1 MKGERFVKNCAWYV
15 AEAKRAFGKPGMPDR
30 ELGELLGGYSQ
41 SNIHRAK
48 RGVMTDPIARAI
60 AAATGIDEGEILFVA
75 HVSRDT
81 NEAVR
86 AYVNRT
92 FALSVAVAA

>member
-1 MKGERFVKNCAWYV
+1 MKNCGWYV
-15 AEAKRAFGKPGMPDR
+15 AEAKRALGDERMADR
-30 ELGELLGGYSQ
+30 ELGERLGGFLQ
-41 SNIHRAK
+41 QNIFKAK
-48 RGVMTDPIARAI
+48 RGYMTDPIALAI
-60 AAATGIDEGEILFVA
+60 ARATGIDEGEILFVA

-92 FALSVAVAA
+92 FALSGAAA